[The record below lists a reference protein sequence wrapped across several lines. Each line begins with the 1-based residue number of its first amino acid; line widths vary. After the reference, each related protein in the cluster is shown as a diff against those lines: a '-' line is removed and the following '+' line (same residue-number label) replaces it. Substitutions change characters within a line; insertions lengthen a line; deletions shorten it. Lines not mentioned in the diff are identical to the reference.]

1 MDAYLKTIMPFCM
14 ANQQRFAVAGQPP
27 PRKRHAGRL
36 LVSVFPNMDQ
46 RQLPSKHSS
55 VRLARRSALAS
66 SWLRT
71 APMTLASIIW
81 SWRVPFSTRTGL
93 NVMLTNNAPNAGP
106 ECISNVYTML
116 SPRIAFRRR
125 PFTRN
130 PTSRKT
136 SSRGCSAA
144 MPTLAIGMGSFLCAW
159 VCPYKHASIFI
170 AEALRFCAGAAGSC
184 ACGWSAPPTETAT
197 PDGSVI
203 WNTLP
208 EFVFVRFQTR
218 TR

>member
-14 ANQQRFAVAGQPP
+14 ANQQRFAVAGRPP

-184 ACGWSAPPTETAT
+184 ALVCTTHGDSNA
-197 PDGSVI
+197 
-203 WNTLP
+203 
-208 EFVFVRFQTR
+208 RR
-218 TR
+218 